1 MRKSLKGSRRPTSTT
16 TRSPSCP
23 ESFSTVTRW
32 VTPSA
37 SASSS
42 HRTLFIRATLST
54 SGEKIYIVIS
64 CWRPKHYYCN
74 CQWLKPNPFS
84 RHSYIYYEE
93 MQEKSFPIR
102 AVFDL
107 QTNFIVKFSE
117 NSKSKSISWVWN
129 DGPLDIFT
137 ASKNTHLQIRFR
149 APSQRPDAGEV
160 LLGRREVGRGGRVV
174 GARGHRRWLGNSVI
188 AFLKIAQAW
197 DRT

>member
-1 MRKSLKGSRRPTSTT
+1 MT
-16 TRSPSCP
+16 
-23 ESFSTVTRW
+23 
-32 VTPSA
+32 
-37 SASSS
+37 
-42 HRTLFIRATLST
+42 
-54 SGEKIYIVIS
+54 
-64 CWRPKHYYCN
+64 
-74 CQWLKPNPFS
+74 KPNPFS

-137 ASKNTHLQIRFR
+137 ASKNTKLQIRFR
-149 APSQRPDAGEV
+149 TPSQRPDAGEV

-174 GARGHRRWLGNSVI
+174 GARGHRRRLGNSVMVFLRLPRPGTI
-188 AFLKIAQAW
+188 LKIFWFFIFSLHQA
-197 DRT
+197 DHSATAPPPPPKKKTPQ